1 MSLNLSSIGGGG
13 QLPERF
19 QKVVDTVAGAGEAA
33 GTVAGAAVG
42 APMAFATKGIA
53 SLCGKSSTQSDAMA
67 TQVFNTAATVGRV
80 VGKVAPVAVLAAPL
94 VLMWKLSR
102 RD

>member
-1 MSLNLSSIGGGG
+1 MSLNLSSNGGGG

-19 QKVVDTVAGAGEAA
+19 QKVVDTVGGAGEAA
-33 GTVAGAAVG
+33 GAIAGAAVG
-42 APMAFATKGIA
+42 APIALATKGIA

-94 VLMWKLSR
+94 VLLWKLRR